1 MKGLQGLPGKLSNQ
15 FILFK
20 TNKTMKKSTQHPNKN
35 TKNESAN
42 NCKSTGI
49 FLINPSFSAGV
60 KE

>member
-1 MKGLQGLPGKLSNQ
+1 MQGLQGLPEKFSNQ

-20 TNKTMKKSTQHPNKN
+20 TNKGMKKSTQHPNKN
-35 TKNESAN
+35 TNESAN

-60 KE
+60 KK